1 MILCLTEPG
10 VMETIEDL
18 NQIDAIAKQVAAA
31 NLGSENVKSVHSS
44 QTLDSMGR
52 DALRIVIT
60 LTPGSLS
67 HVTSAAASTTMFEL
81 SKRLLE
87 MAEQRF
93 PTVRCA

>member
-1 MILCLTEPG
+1 
-10 VMETIEDL
+10 METIEDL

-31 NLGSENVKSVHSS
+31 NLGSDSVKSVHSS

-60 LTPGSLS
+60 LAPGSLS
-67 HVTSAAASTTMFEL
+67 HLTGQAASTTMFEL

-87 MAEQRF
+87 MGEERF
-93 PTVRCA
+93 PIVRWAE